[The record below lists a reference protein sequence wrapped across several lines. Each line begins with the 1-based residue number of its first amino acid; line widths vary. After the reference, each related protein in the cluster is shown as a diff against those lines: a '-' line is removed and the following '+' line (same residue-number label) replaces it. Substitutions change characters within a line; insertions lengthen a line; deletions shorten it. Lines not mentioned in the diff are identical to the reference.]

1 MNIQIR
7 QGVFETNSSSTHSIT
22 MCDSSLY
29 KKWVLGELYIHM
41 NKTGSEQFLP
51 TELAKKWNKE
61 LILND
66 PEVSQYFD
74 KFERDDE
81 DDDDDGWDGD
91 CELDELGYVIDCEYA
106 ENCYISY
113 DQWCSMHSY
122 YETYEEGYETIS
134 GDRITAFGYY
144 GHD

>member
-22 MCDSSLY
+22 MCDSLQY

-41 NKTGSEQFLP
+41 NKTGNEQFLP
-51 TELAKKWNKE
+51 AELAKKWNKE
-61 LILND
+61 LILNN
-66 PEVSQYFD
+66 PKVAEYFD
-74 KFERDDE
+74 KIENYDE
-81 DDDDDGWDGD
+81 DDEYDGD
-91 CELDELGYVIDCEYA
+91 YELDELGYVIDCEYA

-113 DQWCSMHSY
+113 EQWCNMYSY
-122 YETYEEGYETIS
+122 FEIYEAGYETIS

>member
-22 MCDSSLY
+22 MCDSSQY
-29 KKWVLGELYIHM
+29 KKWVNGELYIHM

-51 TELAKKWNKE
+51 TELAKKWNKK
-61 LILND
+61 LILNN
-66 PEVSQYFD
+66 PKVTEYFD
-74 KFERDDE
+74 KFENYDE
-81 DDDDDGWDGD
+81 YDGD
-91 CELDELGYVIDCEYA
+91 CELDELGYVVDYEYA

-113 DQWCSMHSY
+113 EQWYAMHSY
-122 YETYEEGYETIS
+122 YDTYVENYETIS